1 MGKKVCVL
9 PCNGLDK
16 SLGVV
21 ARNVALKLIEKN
33 PDIELICPVLL
44 NTGDEKYE
52 ELLKESDI
60 IVIDGCMTRCATK
73 LLDERSLRPGKK
85 IFTPDMVK
93 KYKLNPGKSLILDEE
108 GQKLAEFI
116 ASEILES
123 LKESEGEVAEIR
135 ELEEIEYFET
145 TVDKFRFR
153 VPKSG
158 YYFNENDCWVK
169 PMGKKALMGI
179 SDFLQNMASDI
190 IFVEFPEIG
199 LEFEQFDDIGSFES
213 IKIVLQLITPA
224 SGKVV
229 AVNKELEKSPELLNQ
244 DPYGKGWF
252 VEVELKNF
260 EEDKEL
266 LMDGPAYFEY
276 MKKKIEEERKHR
288 AQNIGD

>member
-288 AQNIGD
+288 AQG

>member
-21 ARNVALKLIEKN
+21 ARNVALKLIEN
-33 PDIELICPVLL
+33 DPDIQLICPVLL
-44 NTGDEKYE
+44 NSGDEKYE

-73 LLDERSLRPGKK
+73 LLDERSLRPSRK

-93 KYKLNPGKSLILDEE
+93 KYKLSPGKSLILDEE
-108 GQKLAEFI
+108 GQKLAESI
-116 ASEILES
+116 ASEILEC
-123 LKESEGEVAEIR
+123 LKESEEGAVEVR
-135 ELEEIEYFET
+135 ELGEIEYFET
-145 TVDKFRFR
+145 VVDKFRFR

-169 PMGKKALMGI
+169 PMGKRALMGI

-224 SGKVV
+224 SGKVT

-244 DPYGKGWF
+244 DPYGRGWF

-288 AQNIGD
+288 LQKSED

>member
-21 ARNVALKLIEKN
+21 ARDVALKLIEKN

-44 NTGDEKYE
+44 NSGDEKYE
-52 ELLKESDI
+52 ELLRESDI

-73 LLDERSLRPGKK
+73 LIDERSLRPSKK

-93 KYKLNPGKSLILDEE
+93 KYKLKPGASLILNEE
-108 GQKLAEFI
+108 GQKLAESV
-116 ASEILES
+116 ASEILDY
-123 LKESEGEVAEIR
+123 LKESEEGFAEVR
-135 ELEEIEYFET
+135 ELGEIEYFET
-145 TVDKFRFR
+145 VVDKFHFR

-169 PMGKKALMGI
+169 LEGKKAFMGI

-199 LEFEQFDDIGSFES
+199 LEFEQFDDVGTFES

-229 AVNKELEKSPELLNQ
+229 AVNKQLEQAPELLNK

-252 VEVELKNF
+252 IEVELKNF

-276 MKKKIEEERKHR
+276 MKKKIEEERKR
-288 AQNIGD
+288 MK

>member
-1 MGKKVCVL
+1 MVKKVCVL

-21 ARNVALKLIEKN
+21 ARNAALKLIEKN

-44 NTGDEKYE
+44 NSGDERYE

-73 LLDERSLRPGKK
+73 LIDERSLRPSKK

-93 KYKLNPGKSLILDEE
+93 KFKLNPGKSLVLDEE
-108 GQKLAEFI
+108 GQKLAESI

-123 LKESEGEVAEIR
+123 LKESEEAVTETR
-135 ELEEIEYFET
+135 ELGEIECFET
-145 TVDKFRFR
+145 VVDKFRFR

-199 LEFEQFDDIGSFES
+199 LEFEQFDDIGTFES

-224 SGKVV
+224 SGKVI
-229 AVNKELEKSPELLNQ
+229 AVNKDLEKSPELLNQ

-252 VEVELKNF
+252 IEVELKNF

-288 AQNIGD
+288 AQKGGD